1 MKGGNGEFN
10 PFLDIRSFYFH
21 VGNFSRVEFVCVVR
35 NCPTG
40 KWKIIKKKKNELR
53 YLQVVKLV
61 GKPNKK
67 TKKEFEMEFFVD
79 YYQTSQTLLRQ
90 LRQLRFCERVTLCCC
105 LPLFGA
111 IIFICEMFCRSFAE
125 RNSWKT
131 MSDFRNCADSRLQAL
146 PFTRFSS
153 AAATTAAT
161 RILRAAHYA
170 VKREQKIGTKGEKK
184 RETGRWLGKMFL

>member
-53 YLQVVKLV
+53 YIQVVKLV

-125 RNSWKT
+125 RNCEKRWAILETVLIQGSRRCLSLGSVQQQQQQRPHGYYVQHIMQWKE
-131 MSDFRNCADSRLQAL
+131 N
-146 PFTRFSS
+146 
-153 AAATTAAT
+153 
-161 RILRAAHYA
+161 
-170 VKREQKIGTKGEKK
+170 KK
-184 RETGRWLGKMFL
+184 

>member
-67 TKKEFEMEFFVD
+67 TKKEFEMEFFCGLLSNIPNPFTTAQTIKVLWKSNIVLLFAAIRS
-79 YYQTSQTLLRQ
+79 YYFYLRNV
-90 LRQLRFCERVTLCCC
+90 LSLVRREKL
-105 LPLFGA
+105 
-111 IIFICEMFCRSFAE
+111 
-125 RNSWKT
+125 WKT
-131 MSDFRNCADSRLQAL
+131 MSDFRNCADSRLQVL

>member
-40 KWKIIKKKKNELR
+40 KWKIIKKKKRVAISTSCETCWEAK
-53 YLQVVKLV
+53 QK
-61 GKPNKK
+61 NKK
-67 TKKEFEMEFFVD
+67 RIRNGIFCGLLSNIPNPFTTAQTIKVLWKSNIVLLFAAIRS
-79 YYQTSQTLLRQ
+79 YYFYLRNV
-90 LRQLRFCERVTLCCC
+90 LSLVRREKL
-105 LPLFGA
+105 
-111 IIFICEMFCRSFAE
+111 
-125 RNSWKT
+125 WKT